1 MKSKEFVS
9 LIKENEMED
18 LSPCHY
24 DLDESSSA
32 RITARDATEVWLNR
46 KMEDGCFNFQ
56 YFITLSFFKATKS
69 PINQYLDN
77 HHIKKVI
84 LDFFYPNG
92 KKSKDRIRLWF
103 FVERHK
109 VSRKL
114 HLHILSEG
122 IDGLS
127 WLCGQNRKIE
137 ISKDTLFDVIADE
150 EYTLDDVI
158 IEALNNH
165 LKRHIKK
172 LGNGKQATNFKKIGD
187 FSSRIHYVNK
197 SLLKYDFD
205 GWEHIDIQN
214 SDL

>member
-32 RITARDATEVWLNR
+32 RITARDATEMWLNR

-69 PINQYLDN
+69 TINQYLDN

-92 KKSKDRIRLWF
+92 KKPKEFNFLW
-103 FVERHK
+103 
-109 VSRKL
+109 
-114 HLHILSEG
+114 
-122 IDGLS
+122 
-127 WLCGQNRKIE
+127 
-137 ISKDTLFDVIADE
+137 
-150 EYTLDDVI
+150 
-158 IEALNNH
+158 
-165 LKRHIKK
+165 
-172 LGNGKQATNFKKIGD
+172 
-187 FSSRIHYVNK
+187 
-197 SLLKYDFD
+197 
-205 GWEHIDIQN
+205 
-214 SDL
+214 